1 MIRNVCFILFIF
13 LLCVSCSDKEQPPT
27 AYSFSSG
34 SFYTEPLPNELH
46 PSLSFLN
53 PCDEQCQYELECWE
67 CEHYYCPPLNAVWQ
81 KLICIDSCFDPPVLA
96 YEGQCEELLECDP
109 SNLAVELL
117 DCSLEDGT
125 IGYQEKWCEKGKY
138 KIGPCV
144 PCVEEVCDGIDN
156 DCDGLID
163 EGTFPCESECGPGMA
178 VCIDGVLDLCDAPD
192 PGEEVCNGLDDN
204 CNGLV
209 DEGQLNPCGK
219 CGPVPEESCDGFDN
233 DCDGLVDEDLM
244 QICSTDC
251 GDGYE
256 ICIDGVWAA
265 CTAHPPMP
273 EQCNGWDDDCDGL
286 IDEDLDCGCD
296 PSMLGMLMPCLEPP
310 LVCGQG
316 WKTCQCDDPECTTL
330 SATPCYALC
339 YFIPGLQDPCDPF
352 LGQPFPEMCNNFDD
366 DCDDLI
372 DEDLFADCY
381 SGEPETMGVGICK
394 AGELMCMEG
403 TWGNYAELGGQK
415 SFVAD
420 YCKDEVLPYPEDLCN
435 DSDDNCD
442 GIVEKEMEETDI
454 LFIIDGS
461 GSMGDE
467 IGAVVSALSMFSA
480 NYSDSTV
487 IQWGLLVGPVGG
499 LGKDHLSMQQ
509 NLTGFFQFIPA
520 LSNLAAAYL
529 SGGHEMLYDA
539 LYLSIHNLVDPADLP
554 TQVTDLSWKSIVG
567 DSTPS
572 LQAFEVNWREDAH
585 RVVIVFSDE
594 EGQSYLEPKIEQQQ
608 IIDVA
613 NAADDLSIY
622 TFSTAITKKVTKW
635 SGESLGWAP
644 VSVGGKWFELSS
656 SDSDMFDSLMQIL
669 DETACGGVS
678 P

>member
-1 MIRNVCFILFIF
+1 
-13 LLCVSCSDKEQPPT
+13 
-27 AYSFSSG
+27 
-34 SFYTEPLPNELH
+34 
-46 PSLSFLN
+46 
-53 PCDEQCQYELECWE
+53 
-67 CEHYYCPPLNAVWQ
+67 
-81 KLICIDSCFDPPVLA
+81 
-96 YEGQCEELLECDP
+96 
-109 SNLAVELL
+109 
-117 DCSLEDGT
+117 
-125 IGYQEKWCEKGKY
+125 
-138 KIGPCV
+138 
-144 PCVEEVCDGIDN
+144 
-156 DCDGLID
+156 
-163 EGTFPCESECGPGMA
+163 
-178 VCIDGVLDLCDAPD
+178 
-192 PGEEVCNGLDDN
+192 
-204 CNGLV
+204 
-209 DEGQLNPCGK
+209 
-219 CGPVPEESCDGFDN
+219 
-233 DCDGLVDEDLM
+233 
-244 QICSTDC
+244 
-251 GDGYE
+251 
-256 ICIDGVWAA
+256 
-265 CTAHPPMP
+265 
-273 EQCNGWDDDCDGL
+273 
-286 IDEDLDCGCD
+286 
-296 PSMLGMLMPCLEPP
+296 
-310 LVCGQG
+310 
-316 WKTCQCDDPECTTL
+316 
-330 SATPCYALC
+330 
-339 YFIPGLQDPCDPF
+339 
-352 LGQPFPEMCNNFDD
+352 MCNNFDD

-420 YCKDEVLPYPEDLCN
+420 YSKDEVLPYPEDVCI

-594 EGQSYLEPKIEQQQ
+594 EGQSYLEPKIEQQH